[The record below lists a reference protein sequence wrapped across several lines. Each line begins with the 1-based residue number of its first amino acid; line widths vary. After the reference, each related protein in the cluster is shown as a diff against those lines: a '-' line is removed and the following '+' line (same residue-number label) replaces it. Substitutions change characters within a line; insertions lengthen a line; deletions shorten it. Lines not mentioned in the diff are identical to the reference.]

1 MWDTQIQIIRSNN
14 WIKTYCNLLSHLK
27 QTLRIEQRSTKTF
40 TWSVQDI
47 PPNRPSLVW
56 THAVFWCSRWLWRPD
71 SGVFWWH
78 SVCRPP
84 ADFCCAGPCTGRAPC
99 LWAMSKTPSILSCQV
114 ELKQPISSYR
124 LQTLLTIV
132 TNTVHMSWVIFAS
145 LDFILL
151 VENENS
157 ICPFFIHSVMAIF
170 NQSELFNKCNW
181 AKITSYIEDYIQLWM
196 LCSISV
202 LNLWFV
208 CVICK
213 Q

>member
-1 MWDTQIQIIRSNN
+1 M
-14 WIKTYCNLLSHLK
+14 
-27 QTLRIEQRSTKTF
+27 
-40 TWSVQDI
+40 
-47 PPNRPSLVW
+47 
-56 THAVFWCSRWLWRPD
+56 
-71 SGVFWWH
+71 
-78 SVCRPP
+78 CRPP

-99 LWAMSKTPSILSCQV
+99 LSATSKTPSILSCQV

-157 ICPFFIHSVMAIF
+157 ICPFFIHNVMAIF
-170 NQSELFNKCNW
+170 NRSELFNKCNW
-181 AKITSYIEDYIQLWM
+181 AKITSYNEDYIQLWM

-208 CVICK
+208 CVICNNSWNLMK
-213 Q
+213 YSQIHFCAFHFLMMHYWLTYERIFFFINKTPYFFYYQVLYSIFSLYTHSCILLFD